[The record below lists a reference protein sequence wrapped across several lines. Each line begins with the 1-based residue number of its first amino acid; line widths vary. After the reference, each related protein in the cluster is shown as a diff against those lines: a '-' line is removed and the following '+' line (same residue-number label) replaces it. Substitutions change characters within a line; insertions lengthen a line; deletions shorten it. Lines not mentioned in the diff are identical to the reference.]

1 VGSPQGNRPEEQAAS
16 GDRAAQRSVRPWL
29 EVIVPPDVEACEAV
43 RELLTDT
50 RVRVNEIS
58 ECIAFDPVLT
68 IEILKTANS
77 VSHSTSQIVT
87 SLRQGITSLGVN
99 TISDV
104 IGLTQARPRPAHPE
118 ISEHIE
124 TLRSRAR
131 DISAIAAIVAGQAA
145 REKVDTCATTGLL
158 ATIGDMVV
166 ALFLKERYLEIAKQ
180 FTRRTQIVYRLV
192 KDFQLDPDTVR
203 VEFLRQQ
210 GIPSE
215 LYSAFV
221 EDGGANSESAAR
233 IRMIVLSAIELVDAQ
248 EGEKFGNYEP
258 GKKIPPKS
266 QLRMLQLND
275 MQYAAMYEQVKRYFA
290 SGELNVPVEEEEAA
304 ATVATPPIVAP
315 IDMRS
320 EAPQEP
326 PQDEPPPPVEVVIET
341 EASSPILVVAPAEPE
356 TAPVEVPVSKIENA
370 VETISSILSSATSKE
385 ELLETLLET
394 LIAQGHFA
402 RTALLAINRSERQA
416 VAIASCGSDS
426 SALERLAI
434 NDPLSPLLQSLSK
447 VQSCSRVGGGSSPFG
462 SPTFALAPVDAGTE
476 GPVVLY
482 ADCGHGAKISLAAR
496 RIFRHVVERL
506 NELLPTLPG
515 NIQS

>member
-1 VGSPQGNRPEEQAAS
+1 M
-16 GDRAAQRSVRPWL
+16 
-29 EVIVPPDVEACEAV
+29 
-43 RELLTDT
+43 
-50 RVRVNEIS
+50 RVNDIS

-77 VSHSTSQIVT
+77 VTHSTSQIVT
-87 SLRQGITSLGVN
+87 SLKQGITSLGVN
-99 TISDV
+99 TISEV
-104 IGLTQARPRPAHPE
+104 IALTHARPRPVHPE
-118 ISEHIE
+118 ITEHVE
-124 TLRSRAR
+124 ALRGRAR

-145 REKVDTCATTGLL
+145 RERVDTCATTGLL

-166 ALFLKERYLEIAKQ
+166 ALFLKERYLEIARQ

-192 KDFQLDPDTVR
+192 KDFQLDPDAVR

-221 EDGGANSESAAR
+221 EDGGANSEGAAR

-248 EGEKFGNYEP
+248 ESEKFGNYEP
-258 GKKIPPKS
+258 GKTIPPKS
-266 QLRMLQLND
+266 QLRMLQLNEL
-275 MQYAAMYEQVKRYFA
+275 QYAAMYEQVKRYFA
-290 SGELNVPVEEEEAA
+290 SGELSVVEGEE
-304 ATVATPPIVAP
+304 V
-315 IDMRS
+315 
-320 EAPQEP
+320 EP
-326 PQDEPPPPVEVVIET
+326 EIPAPPVPATIET
-341 EASSPILVVAPAEPE
+341 LPAEPE
-356 TAPVEVPVSKIENA
+356 AEAPPDDTPSAPVELHIETDTAAPVLVVSPVEPEATPSEVPSSKIESA
-370 VETISSILSSATSKE
+370 VDAISGILASATSKE

-402 RTALLAINRSERQA
+402 RTALLAINRDERQA
-416 VAIASCGSDS
+416 VAIASCGADS
-426 SALERLAI
+426 SALDRLAI

-447 VQSCSRVGGGSSPFG
+447 VQSCSRVGAGSSPFG
-462 SPTFALAPVDAGTE
+462 SPTFALAPVDAGSE

-515 NIQS
+515 NIHS